1 MSQHHHPLEKRE
13 IYIKFVVQFSESNGL
28 NPDKHSKL
36 EDLLPLRS
44 EVPIIIGETEKAKLQ
59 KFNNTSGSGGC
70 LWCATYDGTFDE
82 ESSSCN

>member
-1 MSQHHHPLEKRE
+1 MSQQQHPLEKGE
-13 IYIKFVVQFSESNGL
+13 IYIKFVAQFSESNGL

-44 EVPIIIGETEKAKLQ
+44 EVPTIIGETEKAKLQ
-59 KFNNTSGSGGC
+59 KFNNKRGSGGC
-70 LWCATYDGTFDE
+70 LWYATYDDTFDE